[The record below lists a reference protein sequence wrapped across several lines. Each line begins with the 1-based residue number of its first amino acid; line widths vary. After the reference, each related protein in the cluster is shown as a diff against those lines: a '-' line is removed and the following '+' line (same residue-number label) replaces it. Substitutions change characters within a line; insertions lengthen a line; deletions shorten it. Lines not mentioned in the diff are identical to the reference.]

1 MNSSQRRDRSVA
13 RMVGSVAVIL
23 SLGLSTIACA
33 AGGGDDTDSTGGGD
47 GEAQSGGSVTTL
59 LDAGFSGGWN
69 TGLDPATSN
78 TVGANLPQNSA
89 IFGGLFTLE
98 ADEDGGNAG
107 IVDNQAESH
116 EWSDDDLTLTIKLRE
131 GITFTDGTPMNAEA
145 VVWNWIRALN
155 SGSTGT
161 PRLQLNLGLPAPEL
175 SQEFLDSLYAALPA
189 DVDRNLVQQQLGTI
203 VAVDDLTVSITL
215 AAPDGSFVNGFPTS
229 SLNLI
234 ASPTAFAEQGADDF
248 KENPVGA
255 GPFIITSNTLS
266 ERLELEKNSEYFKD
280 GLPYLDTLNFQSILG
295 DQVLYQTLQAGQ
307 GDVIEGMANI
317 NLIQEAEGNPDV
329 GVFPGVPTSPY
340 VIQLNTR
347 KPPFDDIKA
356 REAIYYATDF
366 EAINKGLFK
375 DTAEMSQSF
384 TASGGLFYN
393 PEVEGYRTYDPAKA
407 KELVDEIGGLT
418 VNLGTVDVVT
428 AKAVTTA
435 LQTQWAEAGI
445 DVEIEAAPLG
455 DVITSFISGEWESLL
470 QTAGAWDPS
479 VGIGVAVRFGSQSP
493 FSGAPQPTEPG
504 GTTELDDLLA
514 AAVATTDED
523 ERKAVY
529 DEIAKYI
536 SDEAYAP
543 FGMAFSPSQIV
554 RTTVHG
560 PGLTTPIPALA
571 VNSGVLYDRVWIE
584 Q

>member
-1 MNSSQRRDRSVA
+1 
-13 RMVGSVAVIL
+13 
-23 SLGLSTIACA
+23 
-33 AGGGDDTDSTGGGD
+33 
-47 GEAQSGGSVTTL
+47 
-59 LDAGFSGGWN
+59 
-69 TGLDPATSN
+69 
-78 TVGANLPQNSA
+78 
-89 IFGGLFTLE
+89 
-98 ADEDGGNAG
+98 
-107 IVDNQAESH
+107 
-116 EWSDDDLTLTIKLRE
+116 
-131 GITFTDGTPMNAEA
+131 MNAEA

-514 AAVATTDED
+514 DAVATTDEA